1 MHGRAAAPVI
11 TRRPITT
18 ADAATVAQIHATS
31 WRTAYRGI
39 LPDAYLDYDVE
50 ADRLAHWQ
58 HRLAE
63 PGERDVGVLA
73 LQDNAAVGFAFA
85 VRDEHERWGSLLDN
99 LHVLP
104 GLRGRGIG
112 RDLLREVATQLL
124 QAGSA
129 AGLHLWVY
137 EDNRDALGFYTRLDA
152 EPVYREAVVTPGG
165 GCTVGVVCWWPSL
178 SDLCEALDVGGRA
191 TFPVDL

>member
-1 MHGRAAAPVI
+1 MI
-11 TRRPITT
+11 TYRSITA
-18 ADAATVAQIHATS
+18 ADAATVAHIHATS

-39 LPDAYLDYDVE
+39 LPDAYLDRDMD

-63 PGERDVGVLA
+63 PDERDVGVLA
-73 LQDNAAVGFAFA
+73 LQDAMPVGFAFA

-104 GLRGRGIG
+104 ELRGRGVG
-112 RDLLREVATQLL
+112 RDLMRGVVTQLL
-124 QAGSA
+124 QAGSV
-129 AGLHLWVY
+129 AGLHLWVF
-137 EDNRDALGFYTRLDA
+137 EDNHDALAFYTRLGA

-165 GCTVGVVCWWPSL
+165 GCAVGVVC
-178 SDLCEALDVGGRA
+178 
-191 TFPVDL
+191 